1 MENSF
6 PENSPEDSEEKD
18 LAASTPQARKDAK
31 RVFAWIEENT
41 KQFDVSFLD
50 SLKEWM
56 ERKPM
61 PNIFDVLGNSIRI
74 MEEQIASNR
83 LKIDVPDL
91 LIQPEV
97 GSVRFLEFHLT
108 REMIQEGYRATK
120 EALKDAAF

>member
-1 MENSF
+1 
-6 PENSPEDSEEKD
+6 
-18 LAASTPQARKDAK
+18 
-31 RVFAWIEENT
+31 
-41 KQFDVSFLD
+41 
-50 SLKEWM
+50 
-56 ERKPM
+56 M

-120 EALKDAAF
+120 EALKDARFLTPPDYLNR